1 MNENENV
8 SVETQEV
15 AEPVNVSVE
24 TVEVAEQPTQEV
36 QEVVEEKPKFSEQ
49 DTAFAN
55 MRRELDKYKS
65 ESEKFKTENQR
76 YMEALQR
83 FGFNG
88 ANTDE
93 ILDQANAHYLG
104 KTVEEVRNERI
115 ASDKAKQEQNAMM
128 EKLKYYETKE
138 IEDKMASDLA
148 SIQKLNPNIKSL
160 DDLGEPYFD
169 LIRKGIDGVKAYKLM
184 EIEGLV
190 ETQNIRLEQ
199 EAIKKIKANSQSSV
213 GALSSEP
220 SKPKTVEEMTD
231 AEFEEFKQRALR
243 GEFKRE

>member
-15 AEPVNVSVE
+15 AEPVEESVE

-220 SKPKTVEEMTD
+220 SKSKTVEEMTD

>member
-1 MNENENV
+1 MEENYE
-8 SVETQEV
+8 SVEMQEV
-15 AEPVNVSVE
+15 AEPAISE
-24 TVEVAEQPTQEV
+24 EMVEVAEQPIEQEV

-55 MRRELDKYKS
+55 MRREMERYKG
-65 ESEKFKTENQR
+65 ESERFKTENQR
-76 YMEALQR
+76 YMEAMQR

-88 ANTDE
+88 SNTDE

-104 KTVEEVRNERI
+104 KTVEEVRNERV
-115 ASDKAKQEQNAMM
+115 ASEKAKQEHDAMM
-128 EKLKYYETKE
+128 EKLQKYEMKE
-138 IEDKMASDLA
+138 IEDRMASDLA
-148 SIQKLNPNIKSL
+148 SIQKINPNVKSL
-160 DDLGEPYFD
+160 EELGEPYFD

-190 ETQNIRLEQ
+190 ATQNVRLEQ

-220 SKPKTVEEMTD
+220 SKPKSVADMTD
-231 AEFEEFKQRALR
+231 AEFEEFRQRALR
-243 GEFKRE
+243 GDFKRI

>member
-1 MNENENV
+1 MEENIE
-8 SVETQEV
+8 SVEMQEV
-15 AEPVNVSVE
+15 AEPATSEEMVE
-24 TVEVAEQPTQEV
+24 AAEQPTQEV
-36 QEVVEEKPKFSEQ
+36 QEEVVEKPKFSEQ

-88 ANTDE
+88 ANSDE

-115 ASDKAKQEQNAMM
+115 ASEKSKQEQDAII

-190 ETQNIRLEQ
+190 ATQNIRLEQ

-220 SKPKTVEEMTD
+220 SKPKTIAEMND
-231 AEFEEFKQRALR
+231 AEFEEFRQRALK

>member
-1 MNENENV
+1 MEENLE
-8 SVETQEV
+8 SVEMQEV
-15 AEPVNVSVE
+15 AEPAISE
-24 TVEVAEQPTQEV
+24 EMVEVAEQPIEQEV

-55 MRRELDKYKS
+55 MRREMERYKG
-65 ESEKFKTENQR
+65 ESERFKTENQR
-76 YMEALQR
+76 YMEAMQR

-104 KTVEEVRNERI
+104 KTVEEVRNERM
-115 ASDKAKQEQNAMM
+115 ASEKAKQEHDAMM
-128 EKLKYYETKE
+128 EKLQKYEMKE
-138 IEDKMASDLA
+138 IEDKMANDLA
-148 SIQKLNPNIKSL
+148 DIRKINPNIKSL
-160 DDLGEPYFD
+160 EELGEPYFD

-190 ETQNIRLEQ
+190 ATQSVRLEQ

-213 GALSSEP
+213 GALSSEA
-220 SKPKTVEEMTD
+220 SKPKSVADMTD
-231 AEFEEFKQRALR
+231 AEFEEFRQRALR
-243 GEFKRE
+243 GDFKRI

>member
-1 MNENENV
+1 MNENEDL
-8 SVETQEV
+8 SVEMQEV
-15 AEPVNVSVE
+15 AEPVNQSEE
-24 TVEVAEQPTQEV
+24 TVEVAEQPTEQEV
-36 QEVVEEKPKFSEQ
+36 QEVVEPKFSEK

-55 MRRELDKYKS
+55 MRREMERYKG
-65 ESEKFKTENQR
+65 ESERVKTENQR

-88 ANTDE
+88 SNADE

-115 ASDKAKQEQNAMM
+115 ESQKAKQEHDAMM
-128 EKLKYYETKE
+128 ERLQKYEAKE
-138 IEDKMASDLA
+138 IEDRMANDLA
-148 SIQKLNPNIKSL
+148 SIQKINPNIKSL
-160 DDLGEPYFD
+160 DELGEPYFD

-190 ETQNIRLEQ
+190 ATQSVRLEQ

-213 GALSSEP
+213 GALNSEP
-220 SKPKTVEEMTD
+220 SKPKSVAEMND
-231 AEFEEFKQRALR
+231 AEFEAFRQRALR
-243 GEFKRE
+243 GEFKRV

>member
-1 MNENENV
+1 
-8 SVETQEV
+8 
-15 AEPVNVSVE
+15 
-24 TVEVAEQPTQEV
+24 
-36 QEVVEEKPKFSEQ
+36 
-49 DTAFAN
+49 
-55 MRRELDKYKS
+55 
-65 ESEKFKTENQR
+65 
-76 YMEALQR
+76 MEALQR

-93 ILDQANAHYLG
+93 ILDKADAHYFG

-115 ASDKAKQEQNAMM
+115 ASEKSKQEQNAMM

-184 EIEGLV
+184 EIEGLI

>member
-15 AEPVNVSVE
+15 AEPVEESVE

-76 YMEALQR
+76 YMEVLQR

-88 ANTDE
+88 ANSDE

-115 ASDKAKQEQNAMM
+115 ASDKAKQEHDAMV
-128 EKLKYYETKE
+128 EKLQKYEMKE
-138 IEDKMASDLA
+138 IEDKMANDLA
-148 SIQKLNPNIKSL
+148 SIQKINPNIKSL
-160 DDLGEPYFD
+160 EELGEPYFD

-190 ETQNIRLEQ
+190 ATQNIRLEQ

-213 GALSSEP
+213 GALSSEAF
-220 SKPKTVEEMTD
+220 KPKSVADMTD
-231 AEFEEFKQRALR
+231 AEFEEFRQRALR
-243 GEFKRE
+243 GDFKRV

>member
-1 MNENENV
+1 MNENEDL
-8 SVETQEV
+8 SVEMQEV
-15 AEPVNVSVE
+15 AEPAISEE
-24 TVEVAEQPTQEV
+24 TVEVAEQPTEQEV
-36 QEVVEEKPKFSEQ
+36 QEVVEPKFSEK

-55 MRRELDKYKS
+55 MRREMERYKG
-65 ESEKFKTENQR
+65 ERERFKTENKR

-88 ANTDE
+88 SNTDE

-115 ASDKAKQEQNAMM
+115 ESQKAKQEHDAMM
-128 EKLKYYETKE
+128 ERLQKYEAKE
-138 IEDKMASDLA
+138 IEDRMASALA
-148 SIQKLNPNIKSL
+148 TIQKINPNIKSL
-160 DDLGEPYFD
+160 DELGEPYFD

-190 ETQNIRLEQ
+190 ATQSVRLEQ
-199 EAIKKIKANSQSSV
+199 EPIKKIKANSQSSV

-220 SKPKTVEEMTD
+220 SKPKSISEMND
-231 AEFEEFKQRALR
+231 AEFEAFRQRALR
-243 GEFKRE
+243 GEFKRV

>member
-1 MNENENV
+1 MNEDENENV

-15 AEPVNVSVE
+15 AEPVISE
-24 TVEVAEQPTQEV
+24 EKVEVAEQPT

-65 ESEKFKTENQR
+65 ESERFKNENQR
-76 YMEALQR
+76 YMETLQK

-88 ANTDE
+88 TNSDE
-93 ILDQANAHYLG
+93 ILDKANAHYLG

-128 EKLKYYETKE
+128 EKLKYYEAKE

-160 DDLGEPYFD
+160 DELGEPYFD
-169 LIRKGIDGVKAYKLM
+169 LIRKGVDGVKAYKLM

-220 SKPKTVEEMTD
+220 SKPKTVEEMTE
-231 AEFEEFKQRALR
+231 AEFEEFRLRALR
-243 GEFKRE
+243 GDFKRV